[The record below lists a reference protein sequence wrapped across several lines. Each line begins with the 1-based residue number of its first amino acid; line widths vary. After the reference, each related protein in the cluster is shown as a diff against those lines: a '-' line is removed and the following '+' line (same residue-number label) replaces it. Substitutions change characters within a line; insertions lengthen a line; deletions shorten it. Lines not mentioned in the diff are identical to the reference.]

1 MLRLVHKEIGKIFL
15 NKEKIMS
22 TEEMNPQ
29 VGQQEEPVLVLDD
42 KKYVI
47 SELSDEA
54 KYIVACLNSL
64 QQKKSGLQME
74 LDQVFVSIEG
84 FTAKLKE
91 AVENP
96 PEDTEVVEAE

>member
-1 MLRLVHKEIGKIFL
+1 
-15 NKEKIMS
+15 MS

-91 AVENP
+91 AVENL
-96 PEDTEVVEAE
+96 PEEADVEAVEAE

>member
-1 MLRLVHKEIGKIFL
+1 
-15 NKEKIMS
+15 MS
-22 TEEMNPQ
+22 TQEMNPE
-29 VGQQEEPVLVLDD
+29 VQQQQEPVLVLDD

-54 KYIVACLNSL
+54 KYYVACLNSL
-64 QQKKSGLQME
+64 SMKKQNLQME
-74 LDQVFVSIEG
+74 IDQVQVASEG
-84 FTAKLKE
+84 FTNRLKE

>member
-1 MLRLVHKEIGKIFL
+1 
-15 NKEKIMS
+15 MS

-47 SELSDEA
+47 SELSEEA

-64 QQKKSGLQME
+64 GAKKQNLQME
-74 LDQVFVSIEG
+74 LDQVHVASQG
-84 FTAKLKE
+84 FTDRLKE

-96 PEDTEVVEAE
+96 PEEESAE

>member
-1 MLRLVHKEIGKIFL
+1 
-15 NKEKIMS
+15 MS
-22 TEEMNPQ
+22 TENINPE

-54 KYIVACLNSL
+54 RYIVACLNSL
-64 QQKKSGLQME
+64 GAKRQNLQME
-74 LDQVFVSIEG
+74 LDQVQVASQG
-84 FTAKLKE
+84 FTDRLKE

-96 PEDTEVVEAE
+96 PEEESAE

>member
-1 MLRLVHKEIGKIFL
+1 
-15 NKEKIMS
+15 MS
-22 TEEMNPQ
+22 TENINPE

-64 QQKKSGLQME
+64 TQKRNNLQME
-74 LDQVFVSIEG
+74 LDQVQVASQG
-84 FTAKLKE
+84 FTDRLKE

-96 PEDTEVVEAE
+96 PEEEEAE

>member
-1 MLRLVHKEIGKIFL
+1 
-15 NKEKIMS
+15 MS

-64 QQKKSGLQME
+64 TAKKQNLQME
-74 LDQVFVSIEG
+74 LDQVNVASQG
-84 FTAKLKE
+84 FTDRLKD
-91 AVENP
+91 AVEESP
-96 PEDTEVVEAE
+96 DEEDTE

>member
-1 MLRLVHKEIGKIFL
+1 
-15 NKEKIMS
+15 MS
-22 TEEMNPQ
+22 TEEINPQ

-64 QQKKSGLQME
+64 TQKRQSLQME
-74 LDQVFVSIEG
+74 LDQVQVASQG
-84 FTAKLKE
+84 FTDRLKE

-96 PEDTEVVEAE
+96 PEEESAE

>member
-1 MLRLVHKEIGKIFL
+1 
-15 NKEKIMS
+15 MS
-22 TEEMNPQ
+22 TENNPQ

-64 QQKKSGLQME
+64 SAKQQNFQME
-74 LDQVFVSIEG
+74 LDQIRVASQG
-84 FTAKLKE
+84 FTDRLKE

-96 PEDTEVVEAE
+96 PKEEDAEVAETE

>member
-1 MLRLVHKEIGKIFL
+1 
-15 NKEKIMS
+15 MS

-64 QQKKSGLQME
+64 TAKKQNLQME
-74 LDQVFVSIEG
+74 LDQVNVASQG
-84 FTAKLKE
+84 FTDRLKE

-96 PEDTEVVEAE
+96 PEEESAE